1 MGKERTMTFRLT
13 RRLAPAIALLLL
25 VGGVFALSNHT
36 VSAQDAASSIKVTES
51 SVTSEFPEGYR
62 IKVAAEAE
70 NDIKQIAVRMRI
82 GQRTREVYEYMGD
95 EGGEEGGGRG
105 RTLELTPG
113 KSVRGELF
121 RRTNST
127 SNYIPPGTIITY
139 KFEIEDVEG
148 NKFTTEPEQFVYV
161 DVRYEWKEVTDGLV
175 TVAYH
180 GPVEKRARDVLETA
194 KRTIDLISPIF
205 GAVHED
211 PIRISM
217 YNNAAELVNAY
228 PPRYGAIG
236 HGVIVDGQAHSQEGL
251 VMVEAGG
258 RDALG
263 TTSHELTHII
273 IHRATFNPRAQNMP
287 SWLGEGLAE
296 FGNLHATV
304 GYDLALEFAVQ
315 NDRVLPIMFMR
326 GQPSKGEDI
335 IIFYGQARSIIRWL
349 YRSFG
354 PDKLTEFLSYLK
366 RGNSL
371 DRAFTRAYGGDRI
384 AITNMWR
391 EEIGAKLYEPPSGET
406 AKPTAVPQRT
416 LGLYSL
422 TPQAGVQTVGSGQ
435 AEEPTATPEPE
446 PTPTPPPSVDDDPTP
461 TPVPASDE
469 GDDEEELTPA
479 AGSGCFAPVQSA
491 GVLDLTGVAVVV
503 GLAFLGV
510 RRQVWPLRR

>member
-1 MGKERTMTFRLT
+1 MGTQSAMPSS
-13 RRLAPAIALLLL
+13 LAKKVALPLALLVL
-25 VGGVFALSNHT
+25 VGGVFTLSNGT

-51 SVTSEFPEGYR
+51 SIVSEFPEGYR
-62 IKVAAEAE
+62 IKVAAEGGSE
-70 NDIKQIAVRMRI
+70 IKQIAVRMRI

-95 EGGEEGGGRG
+95 EGGEASGGRG
-105 RTLELTPG
+105 RTLELTPS
-113 KSVRGELF
+113 KSVRAELF
-121 RRTNST
+121 RWTNST

-139 KFEIEDVEG
+139 NFDVEDVDG
-148 NKFTTEPEQFVYV
+148 NQYKTEPEQFVYT

-180 GPVEKRARDVLETA
+180 GPVEKRARDVLDTA

-217 YNNAAELVNAY
+217 YNNAAELVDAY

-236 HGVIVDGQAHSQEGL
+236 HGVIVDGQAHTQEGL
-251 VMVEAGG
+251 VMIEAGG

-263 TTSHELTHII
+263 TTSHEITHII

-287 SWLGEGLAE
+287 SWLNEGLAE

-335 IIFYGQARSIIRWL
+335 IIFYGQARSIVRWL
-349 YRSFG
+349 FRTYGR
-354 PDKLTEFLSYLK
+354 DTLTEFMSYLR

-391 EEIGAKLYEPPSGET
+391 EEIGAMPYEPPSNERVR
-406 AKPTAVPQRT
+406 PTPVPQRT

-422 TPQAGVQTVGSGQ
+422 TPQAGTQTVGSGQ
-435 AEEPTATPEPE
+435 ADEPTATPEAE
-446 PTPTPPPSVDDDPTP
+446 PTPTPEPTP
-461 TPVPASDE
+461 EAVAMAPAPAPE
-469 GDDEEELTPA
+469 PEKADEELAPA
-479 AGSGCFAPVQSA
+479 PGSGCFAPAQSG
-491 GVLDLTGVAVVV
+491 GVLDLTGVAVVA

-510 RRQVWPLRR
+510 RRVWAVGR

>member
-1 MGKERTMTFRLT
+1 MGTQSAMPSA
-13 RRLAPAIALLLL
+13 LAKKAALLLALLLL
-25 VGGVFALSNHT
+25 VAGVFTLSNRT
-36 VSAQDAASSIKVTES
+36 VAAQDAASSIKVTES
-51 SVTSEFPEGYR
+51 SIVSEFPEGYR
-62 IKVAAEAE
+62 IKVAAEGGS
-70 NDIKQIAVRMRI
+70 DIKQIAVRMRI

-95 EGGEEGGGRG
+95 EGGEASGGRG
-105 RTLELTPG
+105 RTLELTPS
-113 KSVRGELF
+113 KSVRAELF
-121 RRTNST
+121 RWTNST

-139 KFEIEDVEG
+139 NFDVEDVDG
-148 NKFTTEPEQFVYV
+148 NQYKTEPEQFVYT

-180 GPVEKRARDVLETA
+180 GPVEKRARDVLDTA

-217 YNNAAELVNAY
+217 YNNAAELVDAY

-236 HGVIVDGQAHSQEGL
+236 HGVIVDGQAHTQEGL
-251 VMVEAGG
+251 VMIEAGG

-263 TTSHELTHII
+263 TTSHEITHII

-287 SWLGEGLAE
+287 SWLNEGLAE

-335 IIFYGQARSIIRWL
+335 IIFYGQARSIVRWL
-349 YRSFG
+349 FRTFG
-354 PDKLTEFLSYLK
+354 REKLTEFMSYLR

-391 EEIGAKLYEPPSGET
+391 EEIGAMPYEPPSNERVR
-406 AKPTAVPQRT
+406 PTPVPQRT

-422 TPQAGVQTVGSGQ
+422 TPQAGTQTVGSGQ
-435 AEEPTATPEPE
+435 ADEPTATPEAE
-446 PTPTPPPSVDDDPTP
+446 PTPTPEPTP
-461 TPVPASDE
+461 EAVAMAPASE
-469 GDDEEELTPA
+469 PEKADEELAPA
-479 AGSGCFAPVQSA
+479 PGSGCFAPAQSG
-491 GVLDLTGVAVVV
+491 GVLDLTGVAVVA
-503 GLAFLGV
+503 GLAFLGAG
-510 RRQVWPLRR
+510 RRVWAVGR

>member
-1 MGKERTMTFRLT
+1 MDKERTMTFRLT
-13 RRLAPAIALLLL
+13 RRLAPALALLLL

-51 SVTSEFPEGYR
+51 SITSEFPEGYR
-62 IKVAAEAE
+62 IKIAAEAE

-82 GQRTREVYEYMGD
+82 GQRTREVYEYVGD
-95 EGGEEGGGRG
+95 EGSEEGGRG

-139 KFEIEDVEG
+139 NFEVEDVAG
-148 NKFTTEPEQFVYV
+148 NIFRTEPEQFVYV
-161 DVRYEWKEVTDGLV
+161 DVRYEWKEVTDDFV

-180 GPVEKRARDVLETA
+180 GPVEKRARDVLDTA
-194 KRTIDLISPIF
+194 KRTIDLVSPIY

-217 YNNAAELVNAY
+217 YNNAAELVDAY

-263 TTSHELTHII
+263 TTSHEITHII
-273 IHRATFNPRAQNMP
+273 IHRATFNPTAQNMP

-296 FGNLHATV
+296 FGNLHATI

-354 PDKLTEFLSYLK
+354 PDRLTEFLSHLK
-366 RGNSL
+366 SGNSL
-371 DRAFTRAYGGDRI
+371 DRAFTRAYGGDRV

-406 AKPTAVPQRT
+406 AKPTPVPQRT

-446 PTPTPPPSVDDDPTP
+446 PTPTPEATP
-461 TPVPASDE
+461 EALAVAPVSEPQKA
-469 GDDEEELTPA
+469 DEEEDLAPA

-491 GVLDLTGVAVVV
+491 GVLDLTGVAVVA

-510 RRQVWPLRR
+510 RRRVWPLRR

>member
-1 MGKERTMTFRLT
+1 MREDYIRVSRLP
-13 RRLAPAIALLLL
+13 RKLAFPAALLLL
-25 VGGVFALSNHT
+25 LAGMFALSNR
-36 VSAQDAASSIKVTES
+36 SLAAQDAASSITVTES

-62 IKVAAEAE
+62 VKVAAEAE

-95 EGGEEGGGRG
+95 EGDEEAGRG

-127 SNYIPPGTIITY
+127 ANYIPPGTIITY
-139 KFEIEDVEG
+139 NFEVEDAAG
-148 NKFTTEPEQFVYV
+148 NVLSTEPEQFIYV
-161 DVRYEWKEVTDGLV
+161 DVRYEWKELTDGLV

-180 GPVEKRARDVLETA
+180 GPVEKRARDVLDTA
-194 KRTIDLISPIF
+194 KRTIDLISPIY

-217 YNNAAELVNAY
+217 YNNAAELVDAY

-236 HGVIVDGQAHSQEGL
+236 HGVIIDGQAHTQEGL
-251 VMVEAGG
+251 VMIEAGG

-263 TTSHELTHII
+263 TTSHEITHII

-287 SWLGEGLAE
+287 SWLNEGLAE

-335 IIFYGQARSIIRWL
+335 IIFYGQARSIVRWL
-349 YRSFG
+349 FRSFG
-354 PDKLTEFLSYLK
+354 RDKLTEFLSYLK

-391 EEIGAKLYEPPSGET
+391 EEIGAMPYEPPSDERVR
-406 AKPTAVPQRT
+406 PTPVPQRT
-416 LGLYSL
+416 LGLFSL
-422 TPQAGVQTVGSGQ
+422 TPQAGGQTVGSQQ
-435 AEEPTATPEPE
+435 AEEPTTTPEPSP
-446 PTPTPPPSVDDDPTP
+446 PTAEEETPSPTPPPMSEDAQDDD
-461 TPVPASDE
+461 
-469 GDDEEELTPA
+469 ELTPA
-479 AGSGCFAPVQSA
+479 AGTGCFAPVQSA
-491 GVLDLTGVAVVV
+491 GILDLTGVSVVL

-510 RRQVWPLRR
+510 RRRIWPLRQ

>member
-1 MGKERTMTFRLT
+1 MGKEPTMTLRLMKK
-13 RRLAPAIALLLL
+13 LAPAIALLLL
-25 VGGVFALSNHT
+25 VGGVFTLSNHT
-36 VSAQDAASSIKVTES
+36 ALAQDAASSIKVTES

-70 NDIKQIAVRMRI
+70 NEIKQIAVRMRI

-95 EGGEEGGGRG
+95 EGGEASGGRG
-105 RTLELTPG
+105 RTLDLTPG
-113 KSVRGELF
+113 KSVRAELF
-121 RRTNST
+121 RWTNST

-139 KFEIEDVEG
+139 NFDVEDAEG
-148 NKFTTEPEQFVYV
+148 NKYETEPEQFVYT

-180 GPVEKRARDVLETA
+180 GPVEKRARDVLDTA

-236 HGVIVDGQAHSQEGL
+236 HGVIVDGQAHTHEGL

-287 SWLGEGLAE
+287 SWLNEGLAE

-335 IIFYGQARSIIRWL
+335 IIFYGQARSIVRWL

-354 PDKLTEFLSYLK
+354 RDKLTEFMSYLK

-406 AKPTAVPQRT
+406 AKPTPVPQRT

-435 AEEPTATPEPE
+435 AEEPTPTPEPDTTPTPE
-446 PTPTPPPSVDDDPTP
+446 PTPEALAVAPLSEPEK
-461 TPVPASDE
+461 AGE
-469 GDDEEELTPA
+469 DEELAPA

-491 GVLDLTGVAVVV
+491 GVLDLTGIAVVA

-510 RRQVWPLRR
+510 RRRVWPFRP

>member
-1 MGKERTMTFRLT
+1 MPKQLV
-13 RRLAPAIALLLL
+13 RRLAIPFALILL
-25 VGGVFALSNHT
+25 VAGAFALTGRS
-36 VSAQDAASSIKVTES
+36 VLAQDAGSSIKLMES

-70 NDIKQIAVRMRI
+70 NEIKQIAVRMKI

-95 EGGEEGGGRG
+95 EGGEASGGRG

-113 KSVRGELF
+113 KSVRAELF
-121 RRTNST
+121 RWTNST

-139 KFEIEDVEG
+139 NFDIEDMEG
-148 NKFTTEPEQFVYV
+148 NQHKTEPEEFVYT

-180 GPVEKRARDVLETA
+180 GPVEKRARDVLDTA
-194 KRTIDLISPIF
+194 KRTIDLISPIY

-211 PIRISM
+211 PIRVSM
-217 YNNAAELVNAY
+217 YNNAAELVDAY

-236 HGVIVDGQAHSQEGL
+236 HGVIVDGQAHTQEGL
-251 VMVEAGG
+251 VMIEAGG

-263 TTSHELTHII
+263 TTSHEITHII
-273 IHRATFNPRAQNMP
+273 IHRATFNPRVQNMP
-287 SWLGEGLAE
+287 SWLNEGLAE
-296 FGNLHATV
+296 FGNLHATI

-335 IIFYGQARSIIRWL
+335 IIFYGQARSIVRWL
-349 YRSFG
+349 FRTYGR
-354 PDKLTEFLSYLK
+354 DTLTEFLSYL
-366 RGNSL
+366 RQGNSL

-384 AITNMWR
+384 EITNRWR
-391 EEIGAKLYEPPSGET
+391 EEIGTTLYEPPSDEIV
-406 AKPTAVPQRT
+406 KPTPVPQRT

-435 AEEPTATPEPE
+435 ADEPTATPEP
-446 PTPTPPPSVDDDPTP
+446 TPTPQPTP
-461 TPVPASDE
+461 EPLALAPASE
-469 GDDEEELTPA
+469 PEKGDEEEELAPA
-479 AGSGCFAPVQSA
+479 AGSGCFAPAQSS
-491 GVLDLTGVAVVV
+491 GVLDLTGVAVVA

-510 RRQVWPLRR
+510 RRRVWPFGP

>member
-1 MGKERTMTFRLT
+1 MPYRLV
-13 RRLAPAIALLLL
+13 RKLALPFTLILL
-25 VGGVFALSNHT
+25 VAGVFALSDRT
-36 VSAQDAASSIKVTES
+36 ASAQDASSSSFKVMESSIV
-51 SVTSEFPEGYR
+51 SEFPEGYR
-62 IKVAAEAE
+62 IKVAAEAANE
-70 NDIKQIAVRMRI
+70 IKQIAVRMRI

-95 EGGEEGGGRG
+95 EGGEASGARG

-113 KSVRGELF
+113 KSVRAELF
-121 RRTNST
+121 RWTNST
-127 SNYIPPGTIITY
+127 STYIPPGTIITY
-139 KFEIEDVEG
+139 NFDIEDMEG
-148 NKFTTEPEQFVYV
+148 NVHKTEPEQFVYT

-180 GPVEKRARDVLETA
+180 GPVEKRARDVLDTA
-194 KRTIDLISPIF
+194 TRVIDLISPIY

-217 YNNAAELVNAY
+217 YNNAAELVDAY

-236 HGVIVDGQAHSQEGL
+236 HGVIVDGQAHTHEGL
-251 VMVEAGG
+251 VMIEAGG

-263 TTSHELTHII
+263 TTAHEITHII

-287 SWLGEGLAE
+287 SWLNEGLAE
-296 FGNLHATV
+296 FGNIHATV

-335 IIFYGQARSIIRWL
+335 IIFYGQARSVVRWL
-349 YRSFG
+349 YRTYG
-354 PDKLTEFLSYLK
+354 RDTLTEFLSYLR

-384 AITNMWR
+384 EITNRWR
-391 EEIGAKLYEPPSGET
+391 EEIGAKLYEPPSDERV
-406 AKPTAVPQRT
+406 KPTPVPQRT

-446 PTPTPPPSVDDDPTP
+446 PTPTPEPTP
-461 TPVPASDE
+461 EAVAMAPASE
-469 GDDEEELTPA
+469 PEKDDEEPAPA
-479 AGSGCFAPVQSA
+479 AGSGCFAPAQSA
-491 GVLDLTGVAVVV
+491 GVLDLTGVAVVA

-510 RRQVWPLRR
+510 RRRVWPFRP

>member
-13 RRLAPAIALLLL
+13 RRLAPVLALLLL

-51 SVTSEFPEGYR
+51 SITSEFPEGFR
-62 IKVAAEAE
+62 VKIAAEAE
-70 NDIKQIAVRMRI
+70 KDISQIALRMRV
-82 GQRTREVYEYMGD
+82 GQRTRGVYEYMGD
-95 EGGEEGGGRG
+95 EGGEVVGGRG
-105 RTLELTPG
+105 RTLDLTPG
-113 KSVRGELF
+113 KSVRAELF
-121 RRTNST
+121 WHTNAT
-127 SNYIPPGTIITY
+127 ANYIPPGTIITY
-139 KFEIEDVEG
+139 TFEVDDVEG
-148 NKFTTEPEQFVYV
+148 NRFTTEEQQFVYV

-194 KRTIDLISPIF
+194 KRTIDLVSPIF

-422 TPQAGVQTVGSGQ
+422 TPQAGVQTVGSEQ

-469 GDDEEELTPA
+469 GDDDEELTPA

>member
-1 MGKERTMTFRLT
+1 MTLRLT
-13 RRLAPAIALLLL
+13 KGLAAATALLLL
-25 VGGVFALSNHT
+25 AGGVFLLSDRT
-36 VSAQDAASSIKVTES
+36 AAAQEAASSIKVMES

-82 GQRTREVYEYMGD
+82 GQRTRGVYEYMGD
-95 EGGEEGGGRG
+95 EGGEVVGGRG

-113 KSVRGELF
+113 KSVRAELF
-121 RRTNST
+121 RWTNST
-127 SNYIPPGTIITY
+127 SNYVPPGTIISY
-139 KFEIEDVEG
+139 NFEIEDIEG
-148 NKFTTEPEQFVYV
+148 NQYKTEPEEFVYT

-180 GPVEKRARDVLETA
+180 GPVEKRARDVLDTA
-194 KRTIDLISPIF
+194 KRTIDLVSPIY

-217 YNNAAELVNAY
+217 YNNAAELVDAY

-236 HGVIVDGQAHSQEGL
+236 HGVIVDGQAHTQEGL

-263 TTSHELTHII
+263 TTSHEITHII
-273 IHRATFNPRAQNMP
+273 IHRATFNPTAQNMP
-287 SWLGEGLAE
+287 SWLNEGLAE

-326 GQPSKGEDI
+326 GQPSQGEDI
-335 IIFYGQARSIIRWL
+335 IIFYGQARSVIRWL
-349 YRSFG
+349 YRTFG
-354 PDKLTEFLSYLK
+354 PDKLTEFMSYLK

-371 DRAFTRAYGGDRI
+371 DRAFTRAYGGDRV

-391 EEIGAKLYEPPSGET
+391 EEIGAMPYEPPSSET
-406 AKPTAVPQRT
+406 SKPTPVPQRT

-422 TPQAGVQTVGSGQ
+422 TPQAGTQTVGSGQ
-435 AEEPTATPEPE
+435 AEEPTATPEPDPE
-446 PTPTPPPSVDDDPTP
+446 PTPTPEPTP
-461 TPVPASDE
+461 ESLAAAPPAE
-469 GDDEEELTPA
+469 PERAEEEDEVAPA
-479 AGSGCFAPVQSA
+479 AGTGCFAPAQSA

-510 RRQVWPLRR
+510 RRRVWPLRS

>member
-1 MGKERTMTFRLT
+1 M
-13 RRLAPAIALLLL
+13 
-25 VGGVFALSNHT
+25 
-36 VSAQDAASSIKVTES
+36 
-51 SVTSEFPEGYR
+51 
-62 IKVAAEAE
+62 AEAE

-95 EGGEEGGGRG
+95 EGGEASGGRG
-105 RTLELTPG
+105 RTLDLTPG
-113 KSVRGELF
+113 KSVRAELF
-121 RRTNST
+121 RWTNST

-139 KFEIEDVEG
+139 NFDIEDAEG
-148 NKFTTEPEQFVYV
+148 NKYETEPEQFVYL

-180 GPVEKRARDVLETA
+180 GPVEKRARDVLDTA
-194 KRTIDLISPIF
+194 TRTIDLISPIF

-236 HGVIVDGQAHSQEGL
+236 HGVIVDGQAHSHEGL
-251 VMVEAGG
+251 VMVEGG
-258 RDALG
+258 RARRSRHDLARAY
-263 TTSHELTHII
+263 SHHHSQGHVQPKSAEHAFMAG
-273 IHRATFNPRAQNMP
+273 R
-287 SWLGEGLAE
+287 GLAE
-296 FGNLHATV
+296 FGNLHATI

-335 IIFYGQARSIIRWL
+335 IIFYGQARSIVRWL
-349 YRSFG
+349 FRSFG
-354 PDKLTEFLSYLK
+354 RDKLTEFLSYLR

-406 AKPTAVPQRT
+406 AKPTPVPQRT

-422 TPQAGVQTVGSGQ
+422 TPQAGVQAVGSGQ
-435 AEEPTATPEPE
+435 AEEPTATPSRNPILPHGLRTKPSRSPRYPSRKKLTKERNSL
-446 PTPTPPPSVDDDPTP
+446 PP
-461 TPVPASDE
+461 PVPAASHRSSRPVSSI
-469 GDDEEELTPA
+469 LPA
-479 AGSGCFAPVQSA
+479 WPSSSVSLSWESADGCGHSNHRRTVCEQSVSQDSRRRGFTVLSGCT
-491 GVLDLTGVAVVV
+491 D
-503 GLAFLGV
+503 
-510 RRQVWPLRR
+510 RD

>member
-1 MGKERTMTFRLT
+1 MKK
-13 RRLAPAIALLLL
+13 LAPAIALLLL
-25 VGGVFALSNHT
+25 VGGVFTLSNHT
-36 VSAQDAASSIKVTES
+36 ALAQDAASSIRVTES

-70 NDIKQIAVRMRI
+70 NEIKQIAVRMRI

-95 EGGEEGGGRG
+95 EGGEASGGRG

-113 KSVRGELF
+113 KSVRAELF
-121 RRTNST
+121 RWTNST

-139 KFEIEDVEG
+139 NFDVEDAEG
-148 NKFTTEPEQFVYV
+148 NKYETEPEQFVYT

-180 GPVEKRARDVLETA
+180 GPVEKRARDVLDTA
-194 KRTIDLISPIF
+194 KRTLDLVSPIY

-217 YNNAAELVNAY
+217 YNNAAELVDAY

-236 HGVIVDGQAHSQEGL
+236 HGVIVDGQAHTQEGL

-287 SWLGEGLAE
+287 SWLNEGLAE

-335 IIFYGQARSIIRWL
+335 IIFYGQARSIVRWL

-354 PDKLTEFLSYLK
+354 PDKLTEFMSYLK

-406 AKPTAVPQRT
+406 SKPTPVPQRT

-435 AEEPTATPEPE
+435 AEEPTPTPEPE
-446 PTPTPPPSVDDDPTP
+446 PTPTPEAT
-461 TPVPASDE
+461 TEALALAPVSEPEEAGE
-469 GDDEEELTPA
+469 DEELAPA

-491 GVLDLTGVAVVV
+491 GVLDLTGIAVMA

-510 RRQVWPLRR
+510 RRRVWPLRN

>member
-1 MGKERTMTFRLT
+1 MPNRLV
-13 RRLAPAIALLLL
+13 RRLAIPFALILL
-25 VGGVFALSNHT
+25 VAGALALSGRS
-36 VSAQDAASSIKVTES
+36 VLAQDAGSSIKLMES

-70 NDIKQIAVRMRI
+70 NEIKQIAVRMKI

-95 EGGEEGGGRG
+95 EGGEAAGGRG
-105 RTLELTPG
+105 RTLELTPS
-113 KSVRGELF
+113 KSVRAELF
-121 RRTNST
+121 RWTNST

-139 KFEIEDVEG
+139 NFDIEDMEG
-148 NKFTTEPEQFVYV
+148 NQHKTEPEQFVYT

-180 GPVEKRARDVLETA
+180 GPVEKRARDVLDTA
-194 KRTIDLISPIF
+194 KRTIDLISPIY

-211 PIRISM
+211 PIRVSM
-217 YNNAAELVNAY
+217 YNNAAELVDAY

-236 HGVIVDGQAHSQEGL
+236 HGVIVDGQAHTQEGL
-251 VMVEAGG
+251 VMIEAGG

-263 TTSHELTHII
+263 TTSHEITHII

-287 SWLGEGLAE
+287 SWLNEGLAE
-296 FGNLHATV
+296 FGNLHATI

-335 IIFYGQARSIIRWL
+335 IIFYGQARSIVRWL
-349 YRSFG
+349 FRTYGR
-354 PDKLTEFLSYLK
+354 DTLTEFLSYLR

-384 AITNMWR
+384 EITNRWR
-391 EEIGAKLYEPPSGET
+391 EEIGTTLYVPPSDEIV
-406 AKPTAVPQRT
+406 KPTPVPQRT

-435 AEEPTATPEPE
+435 ADEPTATPEP
-446 PTPTPPPSVDDDPTP
+446 TPTPQPTP
-461 TPVPASDE
+461 EPLALAPASE
-469 GDDEEELTPA
+469 PEKADEEEELAPA
-479 AGSGCFAPVQSA
+479 AGSGCFAPAQSA
-491 GVLDLTGVAVVV
+491 GVLDLTGVAVVA

-510 RRQVWPLRR
+510 RRRVWPFGS